1 MSLRWAK
8 HQGARCCTRPMLLV
22 NVKISPQPCIL

>member
-8 HQGARCCTRPMLLV
+8 NQGSRCCTRTILLV
-22 NVKISPQPCIL
+22 NVKISPQPRIL